1 MMQLSFRHALRVIVG
16 LILCLNG
23 FLTSEAVET
32 PTADSTSAEYNERY
46 IQHLKKREQRWM
58 KLIPNLSSIQY
69 AGSTGSVALGI
80 GWDYGCG
87 NRWETHVMLGVIP
100 KQHYWHTYWS
110 LTLKEVYTPWTL
122 PVKRRFAVK
131 PLYAT
136 LFVNSILHSDFW
148 TSEPDRYP
156 DGYYG
161 FSSRIRFHLGIG
173 QRFSLLIPAEK
184 RRLGRELSLYYEIST
199 CDLYVRQKFLNKSV
213 PFSDMLSIGIGLI
226 YNI

>member
-100 KQHYWHTYWS
+100 KQHY
-110 LTLKEVYTPWTL
+110 
-122 PVKRRFAVK
+122 
-131 PLYAT
+131 
-136 LFVNSILHSDFW
+136 
-148 TSEPDRYP
+148 
-156 DGYYG
+156 
-161 FSSRIRFHLGIG
+161 
-173 QRFSLLIPAEK
+173 
-184 RRLGRELSLYYEIST
+184 
-199 CDLYVRQKFLNKSV
+199 
-213 PFSDMLSIGIGLI
+213 
-226 YNI
+226 